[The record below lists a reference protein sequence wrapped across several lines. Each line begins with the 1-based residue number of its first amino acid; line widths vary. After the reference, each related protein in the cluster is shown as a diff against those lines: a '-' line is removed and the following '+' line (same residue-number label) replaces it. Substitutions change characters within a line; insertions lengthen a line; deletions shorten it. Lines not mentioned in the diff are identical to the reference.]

1 MYTSLVPIEF
11 VRASTRN
18 KQTSIQS
25 IPTSKLMLTN
35 TFSCES
41 CSCLEKGAIS
51 KHNNNLY
58 TCWPSK
64 SCSCPSQGAYASAG
78 ALILSNRITSYEGD
92 DNHPPEKWATMNWG
106 TWDFWEWDFEVSVN
120 ELHRKNKK
128 STWNLAVQQ
137 RYHATG
143 EFSFRRGLWKIDFHL
158 RFGLW
163 SCHLQG
169 WRQSGNELQRR
180 V

>member
-1 MYTSLVPIEF
+1 MSLVP
-11 VRASTRN
+11 VL
-18 KQTSIQS
+18 K
-25 IPTSKLMLTN
+25 
-35 TFSCES
+35 
-41 CSCLEKGAIS
+41 KGAIS

-120 ELHRKNKK
+120 ELHRKKQKK
-128 STWNLAVQQ
+128 HMKPCSSTKIPCHRWVFFQTGPLKNRFPSEVWAVKLSSSRLTPIWQW
-137 RYHATG
+137 ATAKG
-143 EFSFRRGLWKIDFHL
+143 IA
-158 RFGLW
+158 
-163 SCHLQG
+163 
-169 WRQSGNELQRR
+169 